1 MLNELLRFVRRYDMV
16 SSGDRVICAVSGGAD
31 SMALLWAFY
40 LLKDKLGIE
49 VECAHFNHGLRGEES
64 QRDQK
69 FVEDFC
75 KGLQIP
81 CHTRFGQVTAGKKGL
96 EAAARDA
103 RYNFLNSLPGKIA
116 TAHTADDNAE
126 TVLMH
131 LVRGTGLK
139 GLGGIMP
146 VSGSLIRPMLS
157 VTRDQVIAFLEE
169 YSVGFVEDSS
179 NAADDFLRNRL
190 RHHVIPLLKAENP
203 RITQNLSETAQSLRQ
218 DSELL
223 EGLAADTIED
233 VAALRK
239 MEDAKRVR
247 VLGAYL
253 EKCGVKEPSRKHI
266 LLLQELVFSE
276 NPSARGNFPGGVVIG
291 REYGRLVKQENVGQL
306 TPMELKPDGIWELP
320 EAGLRVI
327 CRKADKSV
335 NTANAFTVWPEGK
348 LILRSRHSGDA
359 LCTSGGTKSLKERF
373 IDGKIPAARRSYVPV
388 VADDRGVL
396 GVYGFGADISR
407 TKADTNGITVIFE
420 EIENA

>member
-1 MLNELLRFVRRYDMV
+1 
-16 SSGDRVICAVSGGAD
+16 
-31 SMALLWAFY
+31 
-40 LLKDKLGIE
+40 
-49 VECAHFNHGLRGEES
+49 
-64 QRDQK
+64 
-69 FVEDFC
+69 
-75 KGLQIP
+75 
-81 CHTRFGQVTAGKKGL
+81 
-96 EAAARDA
+96 
-103 RYNFLNSLPGKIA
+103 
-116 TAHTADDNAE
+116 
-126 TVLMH
+126 MH

-146 VSGSLIRPMLS
+146 VSGNLIRPMLA

-276 NPSARGNFPGGVVIG
+276 NPSAKGHFPGGVVIA
-291 REYGRLVKQENVGQL
+291 REYGRLVKLEKADALPCLELTCPGQ
-306 TPMELKPDGIWELP
+306 WELP
-320 EAGLRVI
+320 AAGLRVI
-327 CRKADKSV
+327 CRPADKIL
-335 NTANAFTVWPEGK
+335 NTPNAFTLWPAGK
-348 LILRSRHSGDA
+348 FVLRSRQAGDTLA
-359 LCTSGGTKSLKERF
+359 TAGGTKRLKERF
-373 IDGKIPAARRSYVPV
+373 IDRKIPAARRSLVPV
-388 VADDRGVL
+388 VADEQGVL
-396 GVYGFGADISR
+396 GVYGFGADIR
-407 TKADTNGITVIFE
+407 RACPDKQGITVIFE